1 MRDYYEILGVDR
13 GAAPEEIKKAYR
25 KLAVQYHPD
34 KNPGDKV
41 AEEKFKEASN
51 AYSVLSDPEKR
62 RVYDTRGHAGVHG
75 MGFEGY
81 QNMDD
86 IFSHINLDDL
96 FGRGFG
102 GFGGF
107 GRFDDAFGDAFG
119 QRRTRGPTRGR
130 DIRMNLNI
138 PFADAVLGSK
148 KDVNIEGKRI
158 ALTIPAG
165 IQDGQTLRIR
175 GHGETLG
182 IGTSG
187 DLLVTISVQSHPTLT
202 REGADLFTDATI
214 SMTTAAL
221 GGSVRVQTL
230 TGDVD
235 LKVPAGAQP
244 GQQLRLRGQG
254 AVDASGR
261 KGDLRVRLVVEIP
274 KSLSRKQRNLLKE
287 LAKAL

>member
-1 MRDYYEILGVDR
+1 MRDYYEILGVNR
-13 GAAPEEIKKAYR
+13 GATPEEIKKAYR

-34 KNPGDKV
+34 KNPGDKA

-62 RVYDTRGHAGVHG
+62 RMYDIRGHAGVEG

-81 QNMDD
+81 RNMDD
-86 IFSHINLDDL
+86 IFRHINLDDI
-96 FGRGFG
+96 FGRGGFG

-107 GRFDDAFGDAFG
+107 GDAFGDAFG
-119 QRRTRGPTRGR
+119 QRRATAPSRGR
-130 DIRMNLNI
+130 DIRMNVSV
-138 PFADAVLGSK
+138 PFEDAVLGSMK
-148 KDVNIEGKRI
+148 EVNVQGKPLRI
-158 ALTIPAG
+158 KIPPG
-165 IQDGQTLRIR
+165 IQDGKTLRIQ
-175 GHGETLG
+175 GHGESLG
-182 IGTSG
+182 SGISG
-187 DLLVTISVQSHPTLT
+187 DLLVTVSVQPHPTLT
-202 REGADLFTDATI
+202 REGADLLTDAKI

-235 LKVPAGAQP
+235 LKIPPGAQP
-244 GQQLRLRGQG
+244 GQQFRLRGRG
-254 AVDASGR
+254 GVDASGR

-287 LAKAL
+287 FDKTL

>member
-1 MRDYYEILGVDR
+1 MRDYYEILGVNR
-13 GAAPEEIKKAYR
+13 GATPEEIKKAYR

-34 KNPGDKV
+34 KNPGDKG

-62 RVYDTRGHAGVHG
+62 RVYDTRGHAGVNG

-81 QNMDD
+81 RTMDD
-86 IFSHINLDDL
+86 IFANLNLDEV

-102 GFGGF
+102 SFGGF
-107 GRFDDAFGDAFG
+107 GDAFGDAFG
-119 QRRTRGPTRGR
+119 QRRTRRPTRGR
-130 DIRMNLNI
+130 DIRMNVSV
-138 PFADAVLGSK
+138 PFSDAVLGSRK
-148 KDVNIEGKRI
+148 EVNVQGKRI
-158 ALTIPAG
+158 TLTIPPG
-165 IQDGQTLRIR
+165 IEDGKTLRIR
-175 GHGETLG
+175 GYGEPLG

-187 DLLVTISVQSHPTLT
+187 DLLVTVSVQPHPTLT
-202 REGADLFTDATI
+202 RDGLDLLTDAKI
-214 SMTTAAL
+214 SLTTAAL

-254 AVDASGR
+254 AANAPGR

-287 LAKAL
+287 LEKTL

>member
-1 MRDYYEILGVDR
+1 MRDYYEILGVNR
-13 GAAPEEIKKAYR
+13 GATPEEIKKAYR

-34 KNPGDKV
+34 KNPGDKA

-62 RVYDTRGHAGVHG
+62 RMYDIRGHAGVEG

-81 QNMDD
+81 RNMDD
-86 IFSHINLDDL
+86 IFRHINLDDI
-96 FGRGFG
+96 FGRGGFG

-107 GRFDDAFGDAFG
+107 GDAFGDAFG
-119 QRRTRGPTRGR
+119 QRRTTAPSRGR
-130 DIRMNLNI
+130 DIRMNVSV
-138 PFADAVLGSK
+138 PFEDAVLGSMK
-148 KDVNIEGKRI
+148 EVNVQGKPLRI
-158 ALTIPAG
+158 KIPPG
-165 IQDGQTLRIR
+165 IQDGKTLRIQ
-175 GHGETLG
+175 GHGESLG
-182 IGTSG
+182 SGISG
-187 DLLVTISVQSHPTLT
+187 DLLVTVSVQPHPTLT
-202 REGADLFTDATI
+202 REGADLLTDAKI

-235 LKVPAGAQP
+235 LKIPPGAQP
-244 GQQLRLRGQG
+244 GQQFRLRGRG
-254 AVDASGR
+254 GVDASGR

-287 LAKAL
+287 FDKTL